1 MLREILNRILV
12 LINFYFHLLLGKIFG
27 ISYVVGYLR
36 NPDPLVS
43 LRLLRAYR
51 AKIGE
56 GTTIKR
62 SIYLD
67 NAYEDKNSAGDFSH
81 LKIGKNCYIGDCT
94 YFDLANEIIIGDNVV
109 ISGGVSFVTHADCNR
124 SQYLEKIFPRTCEK
138 IVVQDGVWIGFES
151 TILNGVIIGENSVV
165 AAYSLLKKDVEKYYL
180 YGGVPAQKLK
190 SLDDKT
196 NVPD

>member
-43 LRLLRAYR
+43 FRLLRAYR